1 MKKIKKSIAVLLIIS
16 LLTGGGIFNVS
27 SIMAFAADESIG
39 QNADPFVVDS
49 SDPYNMVYYD
59 ENGNKVDMN
68 ALRAELDG
76 DTGYNPE
83 SQPTTYDARSYNLIT
98 NVKDQGN
105 YGTCWAHA
113 AMACLEADA
122 IKNGYYTKNN
132 ADFSEA
138 HLVWFQKNPVD
149 SSNSTSANDGNN
161 NTIVSNNIETGAFD
175 IGARPHCTIATLS
188 RMEGIALES
197 DFPYSEVGNY
207 TQNLYS
213 DSQRY
218 NSGSGLTA
226 TSMVELKRQDEVKQ
240 WIREHGAVVCCYN
253 ASGAINSN
261 AAYFYNAAK
270 TNHEVAI
277 IGWDDNYSV
286 NNFNAG
292 SRPAKNGAWLVK
304 NSWGT
309 DWGNNGYFWM
319 SYETTP
325 IQFFGF
331 TVGKTEGIKNNYTYN
346 GERVDVFEVKVP
358 SSWQTA
364 NVFEAKGNEK
374 LTKISFY
381 TAQRNLDV
389 VVKVYKLEK
398 NHLAPVSGDLVFTE
412 SKTYKNAGYHTVNLK
427 NSVEL
432 TEGQLFSVVVEY
444 STASKR
450 MIIFCENSKSDI
462 GYVSGKGES
471 WFGYDGDW
479 ADTSKLD
486 GGYGNNYINAITEES
501 SGSTPAEEKEG
512 RISASPSELTVETG
526 ESKAILAAYSPW
538 KGTTGKYN
546 FSFDFDDNYLSAK
559 WEGYIDG
566 KWTNGIGKLVV
577 TGLKPGKSSVKFIMT
592 DKSTGNVL
600 DTASVTVTVKEKTD
614 PALAPTIEIRGY
626 GKDYYADYRSTLI
639 FNAKAENMPADAT
652 IVWYAYVGNN
662 EGVVAEGDDVLECM
676 QETESFGIQAL
687 IVQDDNIIAE
697 SQIVNVHISGGFFAW
712 LIAFF
717 RGLFGLLPVIEDGRI
732 K

>member
-1 MKKIKKSIAVLLIIS
+1 MKKIRKSIAVLLIIS
-16 LLTGGGIFNVS
+16 ILTGGGIFNVS

-49 SDPYNMVYYD
+49 SDPYNPVYYD

-76 DTGYNPE
+76 DTGNNPE

-98 NVKDQGN
+98 NVKYQGN

-113 AMACLEADA
+113 TMACLEADA
-122 IKNGYYTKNN
+122 IKNSYYTKDN

-138 HLVWFQKNPVD
+138 HLAWFQKNPVD
-149 SSNSTSANDGNN
+149 SSNSTSANDGSN
-161 NTIVSNNIETGAFD
+161 NTIISNGHTGAFD
-175 IGARPHCTIATLS
+175 RGGHVYPAIATLS

-197 DFPYSEVGNY
+197 DFSYSEVKNY

-218 NSGSGLTA
+218 NSGSGLMA
-226 TSMVELKRQDEVKQ
+226 TSMVELKGQYEVKQ
-240 WIREHGAVVCCYN
+240 WIKDHGAVFCAYYARN
-253 ASGAINSN
+253 PINSN
-261 AAYFYNAAK
+261 AAYYYK
-270 TNHEVAI
+270 TVTINHAVTI
-277 IGWDDNYSV
+277 VGWDDNYSV
-286 NNFNAG
+286 NNFDGGN
-292 SRPAKNGAWLVK
+292 RPAKNGAWLVK
-304 NSWGT
+304 NSWDT

-346 GERVDVFEVKVP
+346 GESADRFEVKVP
-358 SSWQTA
+358 SNWQTA

-432 TEGQLFSVVVEY
+432 AEGQLFSVVVEY

-462 GYVSGKGES
+462 AYVSEKGES

-479 ADTSKLD
+479 IDTSKLD

-538 KGTTGKYN
+538 KGTTGKYD

-600 DTASVTVTVKEKTD
+600 DTASVTVTVKEKT
-614 PALAPTIEIRGY
+614 APVPSTKKPSIEIKGF
-626 GKDYYADYRSTLI
+626 KDEYIADYRSSFI
-639 FNAKAENMPADAT
+639 FNAKVENMPADSK
-652 IVWYAYVGNN
+652 IVWVTFETLTVG
-662 EGVVAEGDDVLECM
+662 EGETFSCGE
-676 QETESFGIQAL
+676 QTESFTIQAQ
-687 IVQDDNIIAE
+687 IVKGEEIIAE
-697 SQIVNVHISGGFFAW
+697 SQTVTVYIRSGFFAW